1 MGVIAIL
8 ASSVGYAIAGVVIG
22 RLVQRV
28 DAPSIAAVRVAA
40 VVLFIVPALFV
51 LGAQGD
57 VLRMEAHDIWQLV
70 LAGLIGWG
78 IGEPLYAIA
87 IGVIGLTRSYIVVTG
102 VYSLGAFV
110 FPVVFLH
117 EPFDE
122 RDGLGALLIIG
133 GVYLVALRG
142 RRPVPAHSVPL
153 EIAGAAAAEARPRSR
168 DTSVSQH
175 PAKRSLSMVRTGQPI
190 HKAR

>member
-40 VVLFIVPALFV
+40 VVLFILPALFV

-110 FPVVFLH
+110 FPVVFLN
-117 EPFDE
+117 
-122 RDGLGALLIIG
+122 
-133 GVYLVALRG
+133 
-142 RRPVPAHSVPL
+142 
-153 EIAGAAAAEARPRSR
+153 
-168 DTSVSQH
+168 
-175 PAKRSLSMVRTGQPI
+175 
-190 HKAR
+190 